1 MVRTFACDRAYCY
14 NGLYKRKRK
23 NGMARLPVPGSDNG
37 SWGSVLNDFLNVEH
51 NVDGTLKSTG
61 SLSAKADKTYV
72 DASIATATANN
83 TTWVN
88 VKTLGAVGDFSHDDT
103 SAFTNAIANYDVV
116 YVPAGH
122 YKLTSAVTLHGVT
135 IIGDGVEA
143 SIIEQTSTTA
153 NGFTGTN
160 VAYTRMS
167 GLKIKGP
174 GSGSGSGLSV
184 TGGTVSWYLDIHDV
198 RFETWGSHGVT
209 GFTVVS
215 QFTNVISADNGGH
228 GFTFNGNVG
237 GSAGTSTNMISCFA
251 RNNGKAGYYFF
262 NMTYCTF
269 TGCAA
274 DLNGIGYVFSTCAS
288 ISLIGCGCEMPQNKQ
303 ASYPGIGYKI
313 EACNGVT
320 LTSPYLSNNLSVGYW
335 ITTSSVDVTL
345 VDPQENVPTG
355 SATTSVQ
362 VDSGCRVQIL
372 GESLVKPKVLASG
385 TTSIISA
392 ADGTSSLAG
401 KLTVPSFALTT
412 GGATGSVLTS
422 DASGNASWAAAP
434 AASLALWVP
443 ADSGLLAA
451 PFDPAACGSTG
462 SAPTGGVVYVIAVP
476 LRSATTITNI
486 HAVIGVAG
494 SGLTSG
500 QCFFGLYNASGTRL
514 AVTADQATPWATAGN
529 IKAALTAPYVA
540 SAGTYYVAI
549 LANGTT
555 RPQFAVG
562 STLGATFT
570 PGNVNL
576 TAATARFGRGPGS
589 QTSLPAS
596 ITMSSLTLDA
606 NNYWVGI
613 S

>member
-1 MVRTFACDRAYCY
+1 
-14 NGLYKRKRK
+14 
-23 NGMARLPVPGSDNG
+23 
-37 SWGSVLNDFLNVEH
+37 
-51 NVDGTLKSTG
+51 
-61 SLSAKADKTYV
+61 
-72 DASIATATANN
+72 
-83 TTWVN
+83 
-88 VKTLGAVGDFSHDDT
+88 
-103 SAFTNAIANYDVV
+103 
-116 YVPAGH
+116 
-122 YKLTSAVTLHGVT
+122 
-135 IIGDGVEA
+135 
-143 SIIEQTSTTA
+143 
-153 NGFTGTN
+153 
-160 VAYTRMS
+160 MS

-451 PFDPAACGSTG
+451 PFDPAACGSAG